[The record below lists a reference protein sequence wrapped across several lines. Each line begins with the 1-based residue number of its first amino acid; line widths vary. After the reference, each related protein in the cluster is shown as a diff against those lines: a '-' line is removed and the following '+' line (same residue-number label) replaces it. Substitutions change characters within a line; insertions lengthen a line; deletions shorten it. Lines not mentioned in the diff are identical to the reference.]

1 MTQCNGGTT
10 DTGAVMSP
18 CPEGGSGDDTNAVAS
33 HARTGHAA
41 PCTVRTVPGR
51 LRALTVSHSESVFYG
66 GFAGFARRLTAQN
79 GGFRP
84 GQCPRAGR
92 PVPGPECSVDW
103 GTNVFRAPTA
113 DGPWT
118 LTAPLLDV
126 NKVRKAPSRPRTW
139 ANSSLFELHSHRNAW
154 ANLFRPT

>member
-1 MTQCNGGTT
+1 MTRMLSPRTPEPVTPPPARSGPSRGVYAPSLFPTVNRFCM
-10 DTGAVMSP
+10 AVL
-18 CPEGGSGDDTNAVAS
+18 
-33 HARTGHAA
+33 H
-41 PCTVRTVPGR
+41 
-51 LRALTVSHSESVFYG
+51 
-66 GFAGFARRLTAQN
+66 GFARRLTAQN

-126 NKVRKAPSRPRTW
+126 NKVRKAPSRPRSW
-139 ANSSLFELHSHRNAW
+139 ASSSLFELYSHRNAR
-154 ANLFRPT
+154 ANLFWPT